1 MESFRENVRAKLRE
15 IASGRSHG
23 IKHLCWEL
31 GLLEL
36 GHSRANYLK
45 IYEQISLTDKD
56 SPITDKD
63 SPKKSPKTKFYVLY
77 LTFKVCVCI
86 FSLKTLIL
94 RLDSDCYFYNA
105 EICCLL
111 NILGQHNW
119 EMFPDIWGTVHVTW
133 KISSQQAIDMR
144 RWNSFM
150 IPTGWILFQWC

>member
-1 MESFRENVRAKLRE
+1 MESFRENGRAKLRE
-15 IASGRSHG
+15 ISSGRSHD
-23 IKHLCWEL
+23 IQHLCWEL

-45 IYEQISLTDKD
+45 IYEQIGMTDKD
-56 SPITDKD
+56 RTVSNN
-63 SPKKSPKTKFYVLY
+63 KFYVLF
-77 LTFKVCVCI
+77 LTFKVCVYI

-105 EICCLL
+105 EFCCLL
-111 NILGQHNW
+111 NILGQQNW

-133 KISSQQAIDMR
+133 KISSQQAIDIR

-150 IPTGWILFQWC
+150 IPAGQILFEWCWG